1 MGIYKPLN
9 YDATMLIRLTTEMKD
24 AFFAGCKARGV
35 VPSEEARRLI
45 VAQVLALEMF
55 PAVPADEVEKPPVR
69 PPQRPPAKE
78 KEKTLVLLR
87 YTIGKQMLAYFFAFR
102 YIIKLYKCQK
112 RQFCLGSITKCHVT
126 RYGGGLQ
133 SRAKKSSH
141 LKNSVLRIFS

>member
-45 VAQVLALEMF
+45 VAQVLEQWGVDPNPKNQPLERCEDTLEMF

-87 YTIGKQMLAYFFAFR
+87 YTIGK
-102 YIIKLYKCQK
+102 
-112 RQFCLGSITKCHVT
+112 
-126 RYGGGLQ
+126 
-133 SRAKKSSH
+133 
-141 LKNSVLRIFS
+141 

>member
-1 MGIYKPLN
+1 
-9 YDATMLIRLTTEMKD
+9 MLIRLTTEMKD

-45 VAQVLALEMF
+45 VAQVLEQWGVDPNPKNQPLERCEDTLEMF

-87 YTIGKQMLAYFFAFR
+87 YTMGKQMLAYFFALR
-102 YIIKLYKCQK
+102 YITKLYKCQK
-112 RQFCLGSITKCHVT
+112 RQFCLGSITKCHVI
-126 RYGGGLQ
+126 RSGGGLQ
-133 SRAKKSSH
+133 SRG
-141 LKNSVLRIFS
+141 